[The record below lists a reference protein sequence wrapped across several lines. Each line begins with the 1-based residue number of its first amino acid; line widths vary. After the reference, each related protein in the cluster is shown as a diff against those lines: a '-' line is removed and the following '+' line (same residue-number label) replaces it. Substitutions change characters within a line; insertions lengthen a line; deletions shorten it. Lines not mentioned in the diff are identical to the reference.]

1 MLKSLCKINAKFAN
15 FVVANDKK
23 ANFTPLM
30 DRISKDTCLMLCDLL
45 ALYGVRRV
53 VLSPGS
59 RNAPLIVAVGRSG
72 EFLTDVIIDE
82 RQAAF
87 AALGMALAS
96 SEPVALVCTSGTALL
111 NYTPAVAEAYYRRVP
126 LVVVSADRPAEWID
140 QDDSQTIRQPGALAN
155 IVRDS
160 LDVSE
165 EQYAGPDGPWWLN
178 RRLNDVLANATG
190 RIKGPVHINIRLA
203 EPLTAT
209 VQDSVPREHGRKI
222 DVVSV
227 VGGSLP
233 ENIALGYSNARRVL
247 VIIGFMNP
255 DPLMNEL
262 VNRLADSG
270 CVVLKEAQSNIS
282 SCSRNVFPCIDA
294 ALKTARPEL
303 DNLVP
308 DLVVTMGG
316 SLLSRHVKTYLRRF
330 SDRMTVWAVGYQ
342 DHAVDCFKGLDARI
356 DMNPDEFVECLLST
370 GVVKGPEYAEAW
382 HKAVRGESPEEFA
395 SRASWSDFKAVR
407 TLIDGAPEGIHLQVS
422 NGTAIRYVQLFRNY
436 GKFSSVHCNRGV
448 SGIDGC
454 TSTAAGFASV
464 AEGTTLLLTGDM
476 SAAYDIGALSLPII
490 TPRLRIA
497 VLNNAGGGIFRFIP
511 TSRDLPELEKYF
523 VAKPRLPLERI
534 AEAYGFDYFE
544 ADSEK
549 SLLGSLPGFFSDS
562 GRPALLNIITPAEL
576 SAEILSE
583 FFR

>member
-330 SDRMTVWAVGYQ
+330 SCRMTVWSVG
-342 DHAVDCFKGLDARI
+342 
-356 DMNPDEFVECLLST
+356 
-370 GVVKGPEYAEAW
+370 W

-407 TLIDGAPEGIHLQVS
+407 TIIDGAPEGIHLQVS